1 MVNYNSSQFETT
13 QSGTPSCTF
22 SIELKRQE
30 GFMSKHRQKTKKE
43 EKKVRTKKRWSE
55 ADHLHT
61 LYDHHKAM
69 GNTEE
74 AREILAKLIK
84 MEEEHVM
91 N

>member
-13 QSGTPSCTF
+13 QSGTQSCTF

-30 GFMSKHRQKTKKE
+30 DICRNIN
-43 EKKVRTKKRWSE
+43 
-55 ADHLHT
+55 
-61 LYDHHKAM
+61 HHKAM

-84 MEEEHVM
+84 MEEDHVM

>member
-1 MVNYNSSQFETT
+1 
-13 QSGTPSCTF
+13 
-22 SIELKRQE
+22 
-30 GFMSKHRQKTKKE
+30 MSKHKPQTKKE

-74 AREILAKLIK
+74 ARDILAKLIK
-84 MEEEHVM
+84 M
-91 N
+91 